1 MAVTNITPTK
11 MGIPDNLTELEF
23 VTATAAADG
32 FLVDF
37 TEQDE
42 KTLLVFANGA
52 ESAAATVTIKAGN
65 GIQGVA
71 DLVLSV
77 PAGETHAVVIN
88 SGEHKFVSGENKGNV
103 LVIPSAATLTM
114 GAIVLP

>member
-52 ESAAATVTIKAGN
+52 ASAATVTIKAGN

-77 PAGETHAVVIN
+77 PANETHAVVIN
-88 SGEHKFVSGENKGNV
+88 SGEHKFVSGVNKGNV
-103 LVIPSAATLTM
+103 LVIPSATTLTM